1 MDIVREKK
9 PNRRKPIL
17 IGLGLV
23 GVLALTLALS
33 RLEPRA
39 PGVDRA
45 TLWIDSVS
53 RGEMV
58 RDVKA
63 PGVLEPERMVIIS
76 AVTAGRVEALPLRPG
91 VTVEPGTI
99 IATLTN
105 PDVDLALLDAQR
117 QLGTAQATL
126 ITLRS
131 SLAQQKLQREAAV
144 RQLQTEYN
152 TAQRDLQ
159 QFNALAEKNLAS
171 PNEVALARDRAGELV
186 ERLQAEK
193 EQLRILERSVAEQ
206 VAQAEAQ
213 VRQMEGILAYHRDR
227 QASMQVRAG
236 EPGVLQELPLELGQ
250 WVTPGLRLA
259 RVAQPGQLKAVLRV
273 PETQAKDIAIGQNVK
288 VDRVGSGSMNGRV
301 MRIDPIVQGGTVEVE
316 VQLIGE
322 LPQGARADMNI
333 DGTIE
338 IDRLEDVLY
347 VARPGYGQPESMIG
361 IFRLEP
367 DGKHAERVQVQLGRA
382 SVSTVEIRNGLNV
395 GDKIIISDMTQY
407 DNVSRVRIQD

>member
-9 PNRRKPIL
+9 PNRRRPIM
-17 IGLGLV
+17 IGLGLA
-23 GVLALTLALS
+23 GVLLVTLALS

-58 RDVKA
+58 REVKA
-63 PGVLEPERMVIIS
+63 PGALEPERMVIIS

-91 VTVEPGTI
+91 VSVDANTV

-105 PDVDLALLDAQR
+105 PDVDLQLLEAQR
-117 QLGTAQATL
+117 QLGTAQANL

-131 SLAQQKLQREAAV
+131 SLAQQRLQRESATRA
-144 RQLQTEYN
+144 LETEYN
-152 TAQRDLQ
+152 TAQRELQ
-159 QFNALAEKNLAS
+159 QYTALAEKKLAS
-171 PNEVALARDRAGELV
+171 ENEIALARDRADELSKRMAF
-186 ERLQAEK
+186 ER
-193 EQLRILERSVAEQ
+193 EQLKLLERSVDEQ
-206 VAQAEAQ
+206 IEQAQAQ
-213 VRQMEGILAYHRDR
+213 VRQMQGIVAYHLER
-227 QASMQVRAG
+227 QASMNVRAG
-236 EPGVLQELPLELGQ
+236 EAGELQELPLELGQ
-250 WVTPGLRLA
+250 WVTPGERLA
-259 RVAQPGQLKAVLRV
+259 RIAQPGKLKAVLRV

-288 VDRVGSGSMNGRV
+288 VDRVGSGSMKGRV
-301 MRIDPIVQGGTVEVE
+301 MRIDPVVAGGTVEVE
-316 VQLIGE
+316 VELLGE

-338 IDRLEDVLY
+338 VDRLENVLY

-382 SVSTVEIRNGLNV
+382 SVSTVEIRSGLEV
-395 GDKIIISDMTQY
+395 GDRIIISDMTQH
-407 DNVSRVRIQD
+407 DAVSRVRIQ

>member
-9 PNRRKPIL
+9 PNRRRPIL
-17 IGLGLV
+17 IGLGTAV
-23 GVLALTLALS
+23 VLLLTLALS
-33 RLEPRA
+33 KLEPRA

-58 RDVKA
+58 REVKA
-63 PGVLEPERMVIIS
+63 PGALEPERMVIIS

-91 VTVEPGTI
+91 VTVEANTI

-105 PDVDLALLDAQR
+105 PDVDLQLLEAQR
-117 QLGTAQATL
+117 QLGAAQANL
-126 ITLRS
+126 ISLRS
-131 SLAQQKLQREAAV
+131 SLAQQRLQRESAV
-144 RQLQTEYN
+144 RALQTEHN
-152 TAQRDLQ
+152 TAQRDLKQ
-159 QFNALAEKNLAS
+159 YTALAEKNLAS
-171 PNEVALARDRAGELV
+171 PNEIALARDRADELAKRMAF
-186 ERLQAEK
+186 EQ
-193 EQLRILERSVAEQ
+193 EQLQVLVQSIDAQIEQ
-206 VAQAEAQ
+206 AQAQ
-213 VRQMEGILAYHRDR
+213 VRQMQGIVAFNMER
-227 QASMQVRAG
+227 QASMNVRAG
-236 EPGVLQELPLELGQ
+236 EAGVLQELPLELGQ
-250 WVTPGLRLA
+250 WVVPGQRLA

-273 PETQAKDIAIGQNVK
+273 PETQAKDIAVGQNVK
-288 VDRVGSGSMNGRV
+288 VDRVGSGSMPGKV

-338 IDRLEDVLY
+338 IDRLENVLY

-382 SVSTVEIRNGLNV
+382 SVSTVEIRSGLEV
-395 GDKIIISDMTQY
+395 GDRIIISDMTQH
-407 DNVSRVRIQD
+407 DDVSRVRIQN